1 MNRATRIALHLFLF
15 VFVFYSRTSAQNIPS
30 VFPAPKPNGGRN
42 STMLNVDFRK
52 LVSRADLSYNEPASR
67 SEEGLPTGN
76 GRMGSLVWT
85 SPSALKFQIN
95 RADVFA
101 ENSSTHSFPERHGDY
116 ASGCGFVDIDFV
128 DYGDEVFAGPAF
140 HQDLS
145 VYDALMTLRGNGVS
159 ARVLTWN
166 EHDVIAVEV
175 DDEREQPSPI
185 NIDLRMLRYMVQYL
199 AGRNYAL
206 SSRHIVQVQTRS
218 HSASSKLDIRNGRI
232 ALTQE
237 FKEGS
242 YYDSSAVV
250 IGMAGRESKS
260 RYENDSTVRLSAA
273 PGKGRFLILIA
284 SAASFDPNQDV
295 ASRAVTQLEQAA
307 AKGFDAM
314 LASNQGWWHDFWSKA
329 FVHLHSQDG
338 VADEVEKNY
347 TYFLYLMGITSRG
360 AYPPRFGGMLWYTN
374 GDMREWGSQY
384 WWANESCYYNALPA
398 VNRFEL
404 MDPMFAMYSGMY
416 DSVALAAA
424 QQWGSKGI
432 FIPEVVWF
440 DGLEKLPDDIAAEM
454 RDLYLGRKLWEKRSV
469 SFRELAD
476 TKQPHSSRWNW
487 IDAGSWV
494 NGKWVYKD
502 KGAGPYGQVNHIF
515 SSQAKIAHLYWLRYE
530 YSQDKVWLRERA
542 YPMLKG
548 VAEFYR
554 NYPNVKKDAD
564 GKYHIHD
571 INGHEPIWGAQD
583 TLEEVAGMRGIVPLA
598 IRASEILDVDPELR
612 TAWREFLQNLAP
624 LPTSDLPAAAGLV
637 KDGGPRRWISGLPP
651 VQKGNLEA
659 PSLAPANY
667 YDLVTI
673 ESDDAELVK
682 TANATYDAIYPHGVD
697 EKTAINVLNRNG
709 AAAAHLGRAEDL
721 RHMLPNQLNCLNPA
735 RDFCDWSG
743 GGSTSVLRNRLT
755 LREGPGATE
764 AERLGRVAEAL
775 QLALLQ
781 SAPPA
786 PGKDAIIHVFP
797 AWPKEWD
804 AQYTL
809 LSSGAFLM
817 TTSMKQGKVGFVE
830 VQSQAGGECKLRNP
844 WGMSEVT
851 LYRDGKKSE
860 SIRGPLLK
868 FNTRQGEDFVV
879 VRKGETLGQHR
890 QAAVGEAPA
899 ADQR

>member
-1 MNRATRIALHLFLF
+1 MRSSKDESSKMNRATRIALHLFLSIF
-15 VFVFYSRTSAQNIPS
+15 AFYSGASAQNIPS
-30 VFPAPKPNGGRN
+30 PAPKPNGGRN

-52 LVSRADLSYNEPASR
+52 LVSHADLSYNEPASR

-185 NIDLRMLRYMVQYL
+185 NIDLRMLR
-199 AGRNYAL
+199 
-206 SSRHIVQVQTRS
+206 RHIVQVQTRN

-416 DSVALAAA
+416 DSVSLAAA

-612 TAWREFLQNLAP
+612 AAWREFLQNLAP

-743 GGSTSVLRNRLT
+743 GGSTRVLRNRLT

-860 SIRGPLLK
+860 SVRGPLLK
-868 FNTRQGEDFVV
+868 FNTRQGEDVV
-879 VRKGETLGQHR
+879 VLRKGETLGQHR